1 MKIEVL
7 FPEICN
13 LFGDLMNVEYLKR
26 SCPEIEVIN
35 TGLKD
40 EPLFVS
46 EKPDMIYMGT
56 MSESSQELVI
66 KKLLPYKNR
75 IMQLIAENALFLIT
89 GTALEV
95 FGKTIENEDGTK
107 IDGIGVFSFTAKRKM
122 MARYNSLYLGSFGE
136 MDIVGFKS
144 QFTFAYGADETK
156 PLFKTVRGDGMN
168 KETKAEGLRY
178 NNFMATYVIGP
189 LTVLNPPFA
198 SYLLKMM
205 GAENCDV
212 AYHDAAYEVY
222 NSRVKE
228 YKDPNTGFI
237 Y

>member
-13 LFGDLMNVEYLKR
+13 LYGDLMNIEYLRR
-26 SCPEIEVIN
+26 SCDEIEVVN

-40 EPLFVS
+40 EPLFLT

-56 MSESSQELVI
+56 MSESAQELVI
-66 KKLLPYKNR
+66 KKLMPYKNR
-75 IMQLIAENALFLIT
+75 IMQLIAENAVFLIT
-89 GTALEV
+89 GNALEV

-107 IDGIGVFSFTAKRKM
+107 IDGLGVFGFTAKRRM
-122 MARYNSLYLGSFGE
+122 MARYNSLYLGTFGDV
-136 MDIVGFKS
+136 DIVGFKS
-144 QFTFAYGADETK
+144 QFTFAYGADEDK
-156 PLFKTVRGDGMN
+156 YLFKTVRGDGMN

-178 NNFMATYVIGP
+178 NNFMATYIIGP

-198 SYLLKMM
+198 SYLLMLM

-228 YKDPNTGFI
+228 YKDPNTGI
-237 Y
+237 SY